1 MNFKDAFK
9 AMKKGRMV
17 KRPSW
22 GGYWYGDAEKKTI
35 MMQCRTK
42 DNGEKG
48 DLLDIRETQMVEYT
62 MSNILSDDW
71 MIVE

>member
-1 MNFKDAFK
+1 
-9 AMKKGRMV
+9 
-17 KRPSW
+17 
-22 GGYWYGDAEKKTI
+22 
-35 MMQCRTK
+35 MQCRTK